1 MTTPLNEEQKKYPI
15 GGYSSGDYLRTC
27 SNCDQQFHG
36 HKEAFQC
43 EPCAIKDKEFYD
55 ALTPE
60 QRDRFDKRFA
70 NIVKLFFD
78 GIKKDEEI
86 ARLRSALTEIDLE
99 LIKYINHNYSAKKI
113 RSIITEAL
121 KPIIP

>member
-1 MTTPLNEEQKKYPI
+1 MKQYPI
-15 GGYSSGDYLRTC
+15 GGYSPGDYLRSCT
-27 SNCDQQFHG
+27 SCDIEFHG

-43 EPCAIKDKEFYD
+43 EECATKDKEFYD

-60 QRDRFDKRFA
+60 QRDRFDKRLA

-86 ARLRSALTEIDLE
+86 ARLRSALGRIEQ
-99 LIKYINHNYSAKKI
+99 YSDPGSYATAIVEMKVI
-113 RSIITEAL
+113 ATEAL